1 MPGPGR
7 AGGPRGGS
15 AGTEGRK
22 RPPRSPLAHLSA
34 QGPPPDTRPGQSAL
48 PEARPPDVLLPVP
61 LAPSGRHGDGALGGR
76 GDARGPQ
83 HGPGAW
89 RPRVVQGDARP
100 PPARPRLPGAAARAA
115 SALRGRTGARACGP
129 CGRRPARP
137 RRGPGAALRADAR
150 GSGTP
155 AAAARRLRARARRR
169 GRLCRARRARR
180 ARPARPPALPGAAR
194 RSRRAP
200 LEPAARRARGRSFGA
215 SSARAWQLHVDWPAA
230 SERAATEALRSLAL
244 AELSPARDG
253 EALPPGVL
261 GTVCLKEVMQ
271 ERGRAGGY
279 DPNLDKCLVTED
291 LLCALAELQEAVRHG
306 PGDGPPG
313 LAAAPDADAGS
324 CMVVHVVSC
333 EEEFQQQKLDLLWW
347 KLDEQAPLTQ
357 KHLVCGPVKAAG
369 APGALTAPEYYDL
382 RHAQVCKAS
391 AQKRGRELAR
401 DPAWMEVVRVLSV
414 ATIKFEMLST
424 APQSQLLLALAG
436 GSISTKGTK
445 SGTFVMYNC
454 ARLATLFEG
463 YKHST
468 EQGRYPT
475 FPPVSSLNFSL
486 LQDEGEWLLLFNGV
500 LPFPDVLS
508 QTAALACAAPG
519 LHTTART
526 ETMCKFLVQL
536 SMDFSS
542 YYNRIHILG
551 VSTQQRGGC
560 LQGCKGSKGRDQQA
574 PSLLQEPRPHLFGQM
589 FARLQLL
596 RAVREVLHAG
606 LAMLGLPPLNHI

>member
-1 MPGPGR
+1 MPGPDR

-22 RPPRSPLAHLSA
+22 RPPRFPLAHLSA

-48 PEARPPDVLLPVP
+48 PEARPLDVLLPVP

-76 GDARGPQ
+76 GDPRGPQ

-180 ARPARPPALPGAAR
+180 ARPARPPALPSAAR

-215 SSARAWQLHVDWPAA
+215 SSARAWQLRVDWPAA

-253 EALPPGVL
+253 GALPPGVL

-271 ERGRAGGY
+271 ERGRAAGY

-313 LAAAPDADAGS
+313 LAAAPDADAGG

-369 APGALTAPEYYDL
+369 APGALTAPEYYEPPAHSSP
-382 RHAQVCKAS
+382 HAGSGTPRCARRRPGSAAGSWPETRPGWRSSAFSLWRLSSSRCS
-391 AQKRGRELAR
+391 AQPRRVSSSWPWPAAAFPQRAPRAAPSSCTTVPVLPRYLRG
-401 DPAWMEVVRVLSV
+401 
-414 ATIKFEMLST
+414 TST
-424 APQSQLLLALAG
+424 ARN
-436 GSISTKGTK
+436 KVGTP
-445 SGTFVMYNC
+445 
-454 ARLATLFEG
+454 LF
-463 YKHST
+463 
-468 EQGRYPT
+468 
-475 FPPVSSLNFSL
+475 
-486 LQDEGEWLLLFNGV
+486 
-500 LPFPDVLS
+500 
-508 QTAALACAAPG
+508 
-519 LHTTART
+519 
-526 ETMCKFLVQL
+526 
-536 SMDFSS
+536 
-542 YYNRIHILG
+542 
-551 VSTQQRGGC
+551 
-560 LQGCKGSKGRDQQA
+560 
-574 PSLLQEPRPHLFGQM
+574 HL
-589 FARLQLL
+589 
-596 RAVREVLHAG
+596 
-606 LAMLGLPPLNHI
+606 